1 MRFSTIA
8 STLATASLASARIVG
23 VATPSTLAPNAT
35 FPITLIN
42 ENYIQAVS
50 EIAAAW
56 GFATPAQAFP
66 YTLGQYGTNSSYL
79 GPKPSTSL
87 ENVTLVGTAPGNLE
101 SGSNYVFSIA
111 VMTLYGVS
119 HAPVTESWNVTVK
132 IGQEQDD
139 EDVVASR
146 QVGWKQTAS

>member
-23 VATPSTLAPNAT
+23 VATPSTLTPNAT

-66 YTLGQYGTNSSYL
+66 YTLGQSGTSSSYL

-87 ENVTLVGTAPGNLE
+87 ENATLVGTVPGNLE
-101 SGSNYVFSIA
+101 SGSEYVFSVA

-119 HAPVTESWNVTVK
+119 HGPVTESWNVTVK

-139 EDVVASR
+139 EDIVASR
-146 QVGWKQTAS
+146 QLGWKQTTA

>member
-8 STLATASLASARIVG
+8 STLATASIASARIVG

-56 GFATPAQAFP
+56 GFETPARAFP
-66 YTLGQYGTNSSYL
+66 YTLGQSGTASSYL
-79 GPKPSTSL
+79 GPTFSTSL
-87 ENVTLVGTAPGNLE
+87 ENVTLVGTVPGHLE
-101 SGSNYVFSIA
+101 NGSDYVFSVA
-111 VMTLYGVS
+111 VMSLYGAS
-119 HAPVTESWNVTVK
+119 HGPITESWNVTVK
-132 IGQEQDD
+132 IGQDQDD
-139 EDVVASR
+139 EDIVASR
-146 QVGWKQTAS
+146 QLGWKQTTA